1 MKKYDSYKDSGIEYL
16 DKIPV
21 HWQELRMR
29 FIGYLYGGLSG
40 KSANDFNQLTN
51 EDNKCFIPFTN
62 IANNFR
68 IDSESLQTVVIAE
81 NEKQNKVKKGDL
93 FFLMSSENYDDV
105 GKSAVLLDDLE
116 ETYLNS
122 FCKGFRITKENIVP
136 KFLNYQLH
144 SKQLRHNL
152 LTGANGFTRINLKI
166 DKVIDLLTALP
177 PIAEQTSIASFLDRK
192 TSEIDD
198 IIADKKRLLELYEE
212 EKTAII
218 NQAVTK
224 GLDPNAP
231 MKDSGIEWLGEIPE
245 HWEVKKLKML
255 VSKVGSGVT
264 PKGGSS
270 VYLSIGIPLIRSQN
284 VHFDSLKLDDVAFIS
299 EEVDEE
305 MSNSRIQDGDVLLN
319 ITGASIGRCYF
330 VPEGFGRGNVNQHVC
345 IIRPNIN
352 EVNTVYLSL
361 LLRSEIGQLQIR
373 LQQTG
378 ANREGLNFE
387 QLKNFH
393 LPIATS
399 LSEQQS
405 IVHHIESE
413 CSKIDFKKA
422 RTEKLIELL
431 TEYRTA
437 LISEAVTGKIKVTE
451 DQES

>member
-68 IDSESLQTVVIAE
+68 IDPESLQTVVIAE
-81 NEKQNKVKKGDL
+81 NEKQNRVKKGDL

-177 PIAEQTSIASFLDRK
+177 PLEEQTSIASFLDRK
-192 TSEIDD
+192 TSEIDE

-224 GLDPNAP
+224 GLDPNVP

-245 HWEVKKLKML
+245 HWEVIPLTKYLESI
-255 VSKVGSGVT
+255 VDYRGRT
-264 PKGGSS
+264 PKK
-270 VYLSIGIPLIRSQN
+270 QN
-284 VHFDSLKLDDVAFIS
+284 EGLFLVTARNIKKRIIDYSLS
-299 EEVDEE
+299 EEYVDYEDAQNLLE
-305 MSNSRIQDGDVLLN
+305 RGRPEIGDVLFTTEAPLGEVANIDRVDIALAQRVIKFRGKKGVLDNYFLKYFLSSDSFQQDLYTYSTGSTAIGIKASKLHHLTCLLPPLN
-319 ITGASIGRCYF
+319 
-330 VPEGFGRGNVNQHVC
+330 
-345 IIRPNIN
+345 
-352 EVNTVYLSL
+352 
-361 LLRSEIGQLQIR
+361 
-373 LQQTG
+373 
-378 ANREGLNFE
+378 
-387 QLKNFH
+387 
-393 LPIATS
+393 
-399 LSEQQS
+399 EQQS

-422 RTEKLIELL
+422 RTEELIELL

-437 LISEAVTGKIKVTE
+437 LISEAVTGKIKVT
-451 DQES
+451 

>member
-1 MKKYDSYKDSGIEYL
+1 MKEYDSYKDSGIEYL
-16 DKIPV
+16 NKIPA

-68 IDSESLQTVVIAE
+68 IDPESLQTVVIAE

-177 PIAEQTSIASFLDRK
+177 PLVEQTSIASFLDRK

-224 GLDPNAP
+224 GLDPNVP
-231 MKDSGIEWLGEIPE
+231 MKDSGIEWFGEIPE
-245 HWEVKKLKML
+245 HWEVKKLKYII
-255 VSKVGSGVT
+255 SA
-264 PKGGSS
+264 
-270 VYLSIGIPLIRSQN
+270 
-284 VHFDSLKLDDVAFIS
+284 KLMYGANES
-299 EEVDEE
+299 ADEE
-305 MSNSRIQDGDVLLN
+305 NKDNPRYIRITDIGNDGNLNDETFKSLPPEKAKEYLLTEGDILFARSGATVGKTYHFKNYKGEACFAGYLIKASPIKNVVISDFFYLYTKSGAYENWKGSIFNQATIQN
-319 ITGASIGRCYF
+319 IGADKYAYLE
-330 VPEGFGRGNVNQHVC
+330 VPV
-345 IIRPNIN
+345 PAIN
-352 EVNTVYLSL
+352 E
-361 LLRSEIGQLQIR
+361 Q
-373 LQQTG
+373 
-378 ANREGLNFE
+378 
-387 QLKNFH
+387 K
-393 LPIATS
+393 
-399 LSEQQS
+399 S

-422 RTEKLIELL
+422 RTEELIELL

-451 DQES
+451 D

>member
-1 MKKYDSYKDSGIEYL
+1 MKEYDSYKDSGIEYL
-16 DKIPV
+16 NKIPA

-68 IDSESLQTVVIAE
+68 IDPESLQTVVIAE

-177 PIAEQTSIASFLDRK
+177 PLVEQTSIASFLDRK
-192 TSEIDD
+192 TSEIDE

-245 HWEVKKLKML
+245 HWEVKKINW
-255 VSKVGSGVT
+255 SFENIGSGTT
-264 PKGGSS
+264 PKADNQLYYYNGNINWLLTGDLNDGEIYDTSKKITQKAIEDYGTLR
-270 VYLSIGIPLIRSQN
+270 VYPAESIVMAMYGATIGKLGMLKIETTVNQACCVLSKPIY
-284 VHFDSLKLDDVAFIS
+284 FDNKFAFY
-299 EEVDEE
+299 
-305 MSNSRIQDGDVLLN
+305 VLL
-319 ITGASIGRCYF
+319 AAR
-330 VPEGFGRGNVNQHVC
+330 PE
-345 IIRPNIN
+345 IINMSYGGGQPNISQ
-352 EVNTVYLSL
+352 ELIKSF
-361 LLRSEIGQLQIR
+361 R
-373 LQQTG
+373 LPVP
-378 ANREGLNFE
+378 
-387 QLKNFH
+387 
-393 LPIATS
+393 PIN
-399 LSEQQS
+399 EQQS

-422 RTEKLIELL
+422 RTEELIELL

-451 DQES
+451 D